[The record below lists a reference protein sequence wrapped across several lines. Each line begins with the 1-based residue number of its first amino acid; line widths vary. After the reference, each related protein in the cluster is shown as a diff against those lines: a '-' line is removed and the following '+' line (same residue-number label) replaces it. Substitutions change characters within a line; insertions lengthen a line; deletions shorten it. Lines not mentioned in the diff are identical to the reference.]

1 VILWNGIDLL
11 SEVTFLNSSI
21 VFVLYANV
29 VSIPIIGIPKLLEG
43 WFAACHGAT
52 YMWRVEG
59 RVVQTQGKMKELDSW
74 VEAE

>member
-1 VILWNGIDLL
+1 MILWNGIDLL

-29 VSIPIIGIPKLLEG
+29 ISIPIIGIPKLLEG

-52 YMWRVEG
+52 DMWRAV
-59 RVVQTQGKMKELDSW
+59 
-74 VEAE
+74 